1 LYINSYAQRIEKYS
15 KVKVKCNSVSELT
28 TNKIK
33 FIGGSFDKSG
43 YFECEINSD
52 DISKLNSS
60 GFDYSILIDDIS
72 AFYTQRNEV
81 KTPANNKNI
90 VYNCGAPKEYAVPI
104 HFKLGSMG
112 GFLTFDEAIAELDS
126 MRILFPNL
134 ITEKSQIG
142 SSLEGR
148 PIYAYKISD
157 NPDASESEK
166 QVLYTSVHHS
176 QEPCGLQQLIFYMY
190 YLLENYDTDP
200 EIKYLID
207 NLEIYFVPV
216 VNPDGYV
223 YNQTTNPTGGGTW
236 RKNRRPNGI
245 FNGVDLNRNY
255 GYAFAYNE
263 IGSSSI
269 GIHPW
274 YRGTAA
280 FSEPESAAMKT
291 FLETHN
297 FLLDLNWHSYGNYLI
312 YPWNYESLL
321 TQDSVAFEEFS
332 RFLTLESHYRY
343 GTCDQTYGYN
353 SNGDADDWG
362 YGEIVTKNKI
372 YSFTAEIG
380 SSAEGFWPPISN
392 ITPLC
397 QKSVDMNIKFAKLA
411 TKFALVSDVS
421 PTYVSSTTSNVEFEV
436 YCLGLDVPADFT
448 VSLTSLSSQILATGT
463 PVQFNGMTNM
473 ERRNGSIVFS
483 IAPGVSQGVNLP
495 FELSITNGIYTWKDT
510 INKIFAVPD
519 TLLKDQANDL
529 TNWTSTGF
537 SVTTEQY
544 NSASSSFTESAGGN
558 YSLLQSSS
566 LELISSIDLTDAVN
580 AYLLFK
586 AKWEIEKS
594 YDYLQVLLST
604 DNGTSWVPLCGRY
617 SAYGTT
623 NQKEGEP
630 VYDGFFN
637 NWVSEQISLND
648 FIGNSIKIKYIFASN
663 LTNNFNG
670 VYLDDIYVL
679 AYKDY
684 SGVNELKSDDEL
696 FAYPNPSDVKINIII
711 PENSAK
717 KIQIKI
723 DDVFGK
729 TVFYKE
735 FPNPGKIATID
746 AGNIVNGTYLLKLI
760 SDNEIIKVQ
769 KIIILH

>member
-1 LYINSYAQRIEKYS
+1 MRTKLLFCLFCLCIFYVNIFAQQIEKYS
-15 KVKVKCNSVSELT
+15 KVRIKCNSVNELT
-28 TNKIK
+28 SNSIE
-33 FIGGSFDKSG
+33 FIGGSIDKSG
-43 YFECEINSD
+43 YFEGEINSD
-52 DISKLNSS
+52 DISKLNSF
-60 GFDYSILIDDIS
+60 GFEYTILIDDITT
-72 AFYTQRNEV
+72 FYTQRNDS
-81 KTPANNKNI
+81 KTPLTTKNI
-90 VYNCGAPKEYAVPI
+90 VYNCGSPKEYSVPT

-157 NPDASESEK
+157 NPDVSESEK
-166 QVLYTSVHHS
+166 QVLFTSVHHS

-280 FSEPESAAMKT
+280 FSEPESAAMKS
-291 FLETHN
+291 FIEANN

-362 YGEIVTKNKI
+362 YGEIGTKNKI
-372 YSFTAEIG
+372 
-380 SSAEGFWPPISN
+380 
-392 ITPLC
+392 
-397 QKSVDMNIKFAKLA
+397 
-411 TKFALVSDVS
+411 
-421 PTYVSSTTSNVEFEV
+421 
-436 YCLGLDVPADFT
+436 
-448 VSLTSLSSQILATGT
+448 
-463 PVQFNGMTNM
+463 
-473 ERRNGSIVFS
+473 
-483 IAPGVSQGVNLP
+483 
-495 FELSITNGIYTWKDT
+495 
-510 INKIFAVPD
+510 
-519 TLLKDQANDL
+519 
-529 TNWTSTGF
+529 
-537 SVTTEQY
+537 
-544 NSASSSFTESAGGN
+544 
-558 YSLLQSSS
+558 
-566 LELISSIDLTDAVN
+566 
-580 AYLLFK
+580 
-586 AKWEIEKS
+586 
-594 YDYLQVLLST
+594 
-604 DNGTSWVPLCGRY
+604 
-617 SAYGTT
+617 
-623 NQKEGEP
+623 
-630 VYDGFFN
+630 
-637 NWVSEQISLND
+637 
-648 FIGNSIKIKYIFASN
+648 
-663 LTNNFNG
+663 
-670 VYLDDIYVL
+670 
-679 AYKDY
+679 
-684 SGVNELKSDDEL
+684 
-696 FAYPNPSDVKINIII
+696 
-711 PENSAK
+711 
-717 KIQIKI
+717 
-723 DDVFGK
+723 GK
-729 TVFYKE
+729 
-735 FPNPGKIATID
+735 
-746 AGNIVNGTYLLKLI
+746 
-760 SDNEIIKVQ
+760 
-769 KIIILH
+769 